1 MFKLLKYTKPYL
13 LMIFL
18 SIGLLFAQ
26 AYVDL
31 ALPDYLSNIVD
42 TGIQQGGVEYA
53 VPVAIRESEFNRQFL
68 FMDES
73 NKTVILDEYTLIDE
87 NSTNFESKVNEY
99 PLLANESI
107 YELHKVKK
115 PKLIELNDLLLNA
128 TITVFIFEQVW
139 LIAANASD
147 APVDLGFNI
156 TEFFA
161 GFGMN
166 ATSLPPISV
175 FFSYLEYNLTLGER
189 MFFSSMIVTMLS
201 ENFGEFGDSMLQQ
214 FAITAVR
221 AEYEIIGL
229 DAGYIQNMYILRAG
243 GLMLLMTLASVVCTI
258 IVAFLASR
266 TAAGMARD
274 IRGDIFEKVENFSS
288 TEFDQFSTA
297 SLITRSTNDV
307 TQIQMVVVMLIRLV
321 FYAPIL
327 GIGGI
332 IRALNKNADMWWL
345 IGVAVLTLVTL
356 VLIIFV
362 IAVPKFNKMQ
372 SLIDRTNLVARENLT
387 GMLVIRAF
395 NRENHEQGR
404 FDTANKDLT
413 SVTLFINRVMV
424 IMMPFMMLIMNG
436 LVLSIIWVGSH
447 AVADGAMQVGDML
460 AFMQYAMQIVFAFLM
475 LTMMFII
482 LPRAV
487 VSGRRIQEVLYTNP
501 VIKDPVEPKAFPEPF
516 KGEIKFKAVCFKYPG
531 AKKGALHYLD
541 FTAKPG
547 QTTAIIG
554 ATGSGK
560 STLIN
565 LIPRFY
571 DVTTGKIFIDGVD
584 IRKVKQKDLRD
595 KIGYV
600 PQQSSLFSGTIES
613 NLLFA
618 DENATKEDLQSA
630 LEIAQATEIIAEK
643 EDGIESD
650 IAQGGMNVSGGQKQR
665 LSIARAIVKKPPI
678 YIFDDVVS
686 ALDFKT
692 DAALRKALKEKTGDS
707 TVLMVTQRVSTIK
720 EAEQILVLDE
730 GRIVCKGTHDELME
744 TCDIYK
750 EIAISQLE
758 LEEY

>member
-1 MFKLLKYTKPYL
+1 MIKLLKYSKPYL
-13 LMIFL
+13 LMVFL

-68 FMDES
+68 FMSEE
-73 NKTVILDEYTLIDE
+73 NKTTILDEYTLIDE
-87 NSTNFESKVNEY
+87 NSTNYDSKVEDY
-99 PLLANESI
+99 PILANESI
-107 YELHKVKK
+107 YELNKIQK
-115 PKLIELNDLLLNA
+115 PKLKELNDLLLNS
-128 TITVFIFEQVW
+128 TITVFTFEQIF
-139 LIAANASD
+139 LIAANATD
-147 APVDLGFNI
+147 APTDLGFNI

-166 ATSLPPISV
+166 ASALPPVSV

-189 MFFSSMIVTMLS
+189 MFFSSMMVTMLN
-201 ENFGEFGDSMLQQ
+201 ENFGEFGNAMLQQ

-221 AEYEIIGL
+221 SEYEIIGL
-229 DAGYIQNMYILRAG
+229 DADHIQNMYILKAG
-243 GLMLLMTLASVVCTI
+243 GLMLLMTLASVTCTI

-274 IRGDIFEKVENFSS
+274 IRGDLFEKVENFSS

-307 TQIQMVVVMLIRLV
+307 TQIQMVTIMIIRLV

-327 GIGGI
+327 GVGGI

-345 IGVAVLTLVTL
+345 IGVAVLTLITL
-356 VLIIFV
+356 IFIV
-362 IAVPKFNKMQ
+362 FLIAVPKFNKMQ

-404 FDTANKDLT
+404 FDIANKDLT
-413 SVTLFINRVMV
+413 SVTLFINRIMV

-460 AFMQYAMQIVFAFLM
+460 AFMQYAMQIVMAFLM

-487 VSGRRIQEVLYTNP
+487 VSGRRIQEVFDTEP
-501 VIKDPVEPKAFPEPF
+501 VIKNPVEPQVFPEPF
-516 KGEIKFKAVCFKYPG
+516 KGEIEFKAVCFKYPG
-531 AKKGALHYLD
+531 AKKSALHYID

-547 QTTAIIG
+547 ETTAIIG

-571 DVTTGKIFIDGVD
+571 DVTTGKILVDGID
-584 IRKVKQKDLRD
+584 IRKVNQKDLRD

-600 PQQSSLFSGTIES
+600 PQKSLLFSGTIES

-618 DENATKEDLQSA
+618 DENATKEDLQTA
-630 LEIAQATEIIAEK
+630 IEIAQASEIIVEK
-643 EDGIESD
+643 EDGIESE

-665 LSIARAIVKKPPI
+665 LSIARALVKKAPI
-678 YIFDDVVS
+678 YIFDDSVS

-692 DAALRKALKEKTGDS
+692 DAALRKALKEKTGES
-707 TVLMVTQRVSTIK
+707 TVIMVTQRVSTIK

-730 GRIVCKGTHDELME
+730 GRIVDKGTHDELMK

-758 LEEY
+758 LEES

>member
-1 MFKLLKYTKPYL
+1 MIKLLKYSKPYL
-13 LMIFL
+13 LMVFL

-68 FMDES
+68 FMSEE
-73 NKTVILDEYTLIDE
+73 NKTTILDEYTLIDE
-87 NSTNFESKVNEY
+87 NSTNYDSKVEDY
-99 PLLANESI
+99 PILANESI
-107 YELHKVKK
+107 YELNKIQK
-115 PKLIELNDLLLNA
+115 PKLEELNDLLLNS
-128 TITVFIFEQVW
+128 TITVFTFEQIF
-139 LIAANASD
+139 LIAANATD
-147 APVDLGFNI
+147 APTDLGFNI

-166 ATSLPPISV
+166 ASALPPVSV

-189 MFFSSMIVTMLS
+189 MFFSSMMVTMLN
-201 ENFGEFGDSMLQQ
+201 ENFGEFGDAMLQQ

-221 AEYEIIGL
+221 SEYEIIGL
-229 DAGYIQNMYILRAG
+229 DADHIQNMYILKAG
-243 GLMLLMTLASVVCTI
+243 GLMLLMTLASVTCTI

-274 IRGDIFEKVENFSS
+274 IRGDLFEKVENFSS

-307 TQIQMVVVMLIRLV
+307 TQIQMVTIMIIRLV

-327 GIGGI
+327 GVGGI

-345 IGVAVLTLVTL
+345 IGVAVLTLITL
-356 VLIIFV
+356 IFIV
-362 IAVPKFNKMQ
+362 FLIAVPKFNKMQ

-404 FDTANKDLT
+404 FDIANKDLT
-413 SVTLFINRVMV
+413 SVTLFINRIMV

-460 AFMQYAMQIVFAFLM
+460 AFMQYAMQIVMAFLM

-487 VSGRRIQEVLYTNP
+487 VSGRRIQEVFDTEP
-501 VIKDPVEPKAFPEPF
+501 VIKNPVEPQVFPEPF
-516 KGEIKFKAVCFKYPG
+516 KGEIEFKAVCFKYPG
-531 AKKGALHYLD
+531 AKKGALHYID

-547 QTTAIIG
+547 ETTAIIG

-571 DVTTGKIFIDGVD
+571 DVTTGKILVDGID
-584 IRKVKQKDLRD
+584 IRKVNQKDLRD

-600 PQQSSLFSGTIES
+600 PQKSLLFSGTIES

-618 DENATKEDLQSA
+618 DENATKEDLQTA
-630 LEIAQATEIIAEK
+630 IEIAQASEIIVEK
-643 EDGIESD
+643 EDGIESE

-665 LSIARAIVKKPPI
+665 LSIARALVKKAPI
-678 YIFDDVVS
+678 YIFDDSVS

-692 DAALRKALKEKTGDS
+692 DAALRKALKEKTGES
-707 TVLMVTQRVSTIK
+707 TVIMVTQRVSTIK

-730 GRIVCKGTHDELME
+730 GRIVDKGTHDELMK

-758 LEEY
+758 LEES

>member
-1 MFKLLKYTKPYL
+1 MIKLLKYSKPYL
-13 LMIFL
+13 LMVFL

-68 FMDES
+68 FMSEE
-73 NKTVILDEYTLIDE
+73 NKTTILDEYTLIDE
-87 NSTNFESKVNEY
+87 NSTNYDSKVEDY
-99 PLLANESI
+99 PILANESI
-107 YELHKVKK
+107 YELNKIQK
-115 PKLIELNDLLLNA
+115 PKLEELNDLLLNS
-128 TITVFIFEQVW
+128 TITVFTFEQIF
-139 LIAANASD
+139 LIAANATD
-147 APVDLGFNI
+147 APTDLGFNI

-166 ATSLPPISV
+166 ASALPPVSV

-189 MFFSSMIVTMLS
+189 MFFSSMMVTMLN
-201 ENFGEFGDSMLQQ
+201 ENFGEFGNAMLQQ

-221 AEYEIIGL
+221 SEYEIIGL
-229 DAGYIQNMYILRAG
+229 DADHIQNMYILKAG
-243 GLMLLMTLASVVCTI
+243 GLMLLMTLASVTCTI

-274 IRGDIFEKVENFSS
+274 IRGDLFEKVENFSS

-307 TQIQMVVVMLIRLV
+307 TQIQMVTIMIIRLV

-327 GIGGI
+327 GVGGI

-345 IGVAVLTLVTL
+345 IGVAVLTLITL
-356 VLIIFV
+356 IFIV
-362 IAVPKFNKMQ
+362 FLIAVPKFNKMQ

-404 FDTANKDLT
+404 FDIANKDLT
-413 SVTLFINRVMV
+413 SVTLFINRIMV

-460 AFMQYAMQIVFAFLM
+460 AFMQYAMQIVMAFLM

-487 VSGRRIQEVLYTNP
+487 VSGRRIQEVFDTEP
-501 VIKDPVEPKAFPEPF
+501 VIKNPVEPQVFPEPF
-516 KGEIKFKAVCFKYPG
+516 KGEIEFKAVCFKYPG
-531 AKKGALHYLD
+531 AKKGALHYID

-547 QTTAIIG
+547 ETTAIIG

-571 DVTTGKIFIDGVD
+571 DVTTGKILVDGID
-584 IRKVKQKDLRD
+584 IRKVNQKDLRD

-600 PQQSSLFSGTIES
+600 PQKSLLFSGTIES

-618 DENATKEDLQSA
+618 DENATKEDLQTA
-630 LEIAQATEIIAEK
+630 IEIAQASEIIVEK
-643 EDGIESD
+643 EDGIESE

-665 LSIARAIVKKPPI
+665 LSIARALVKKAPI
-678 YIFDDVVS
+678 YIFDDSVS

-692 DAALRKALKEKTGDS
+692 DAALRKALKEKTGES
-707 TVLMVTQRVSTIK
+707 TVIMVTQRVSTIK

-730 GRIVCKGTHDELME
+730 GRIVDKGTHDELMK

-758 LEEY
+758 LEES

>member
-1 MFKLLKYTKPYL
+1 MIKLLKYSKPYL
-13 LMIFL
+13 LMVFL

-68 FMDES
+68 FMSEE
-73 NKTVILDEYTLIDE
+73 NKTTILDEYTLIDE
-87 NSTNFESKVNEY
+87 NSTNYDSKVEDY
-99 PLLANESI
+99 PILANESI
-107 YELHKVKK
+107 YELNKIQK
-115 PKLIELNDLLLNA
+115 PKLEELNDLLLNS
-128 TITVFIFEQVW
+128 TITVFTFEQIF
-139 LIAANASD
+139 LIAANATD
-147 APVDLGFNI
+147 APTDLGFNI

-166 ATSLPPISV
+166 ASALPPVSV

-189 MFFSSMIVTMLS
+189 MFFSSMMVTMLN
-201 ENFGEFGDSMLQQ
+201 ENFGEFGNAMLQQ

-221 AEYEIIGL
+221 SEYEIIGL
-229 DAGYIQNMYILRAG
+229 DADHIQNMYILKAG
-243 GLMLLMTLASVVCTI
+243 GLMLLMTLASVTCTI

-274 IRGDIFEKVENFSS
+274 IRGDLFEKVENFSS

-297 SLITRSTNDV
+297 PLITRSTNDV
-307 TQIQMVVVMLIRLV
+307 TQIQMVTIMIIRLV

-327 GIGGI
+327 GVGGI

-345 IGVAVLTLVTL
+345 IGVAVLTLITL
-356 VLIIFV
+356 IFIV
-362 IAVPKFNKMQ
+362 FLIAVPKFNKMQ

-404 FDTANKDLT
+404 FDIANKDLT
-413 SVTLFINRVMV
+413 SVTLFINRIMV

-460 AFMQYAMQIVFAFLM
+460 AFMQYAMQIVMAFLM

-487 VSGRRIQEVLYTNP
+487 VSGRRIQEVFDTEP
-501 VIKDPVEPKAFPEPF
+501 VIKNPVEPQVFPEPF
-516 KGEIKFKAVCFKYPG
+516 KGEIEFKAVCFKYPG
-531 AKKGALHYLD
+531 AKKGALHYID

-547 QTTAIIG
+547 ETTAIIG

-571 DVTTGKIFIDGVD
+571 DVTTGKILVDGID
-584 IRKVKQKDLRD
+584 IRKVNQKDLRD

-600 PQQSSLFSGTIES
+600 PQKSLLFSGTIES

-618 DENATKEDLQSA
+618 DENATKEDLQTA
-630 LEIAQATEIIAEK
+630 IEIAQASEIIVEK
-643 EDGIESD
+643 EDGIESE

-665 LSIARAIVKKPPI
+665 LSIARALVKKAPI
-678 YIFDDVVS
+678 YIFDDSVS

-692 DAALRKALKEKTGDS
+692 DAALRKALKEKTGES
-707 TVLMVTQRVSTIK
+707 TVIMVTQRVSTIK

-730 GRIVCKGTHDELME
+730 GRIVDKGTHDELMK

-758 LEEY
+758 LEES